1 MRIQSGGPLPVY
13 VSFIVSGRRY
23 FSSMEREYEK
33 RLGTALVA
41 IGLALLLFGFFQAYT
56 FIQHPPSGTYD
67 IFNLGGGGPSG
78 SGTNVSGTFNG
89 IFLVTFMFL
98 TIEYLVGA
106 SILKAGWNL
115 ITPKAETIQVR
126 VKPRSLQVEPVSPE
140 APTSAAAPAAPS
152 LSAPGASSGPVLPV
166 PPRVVVNASAWAE
179 DSHPP
184 AT

>member
-1 MRIQSGGPLPVY
+1 MDRA
-13 VSFIVSGRRY
+13 
-23 FSSMEREYEK
+23 YEK

-41 IGLALLLFGFFQAYT
+41 IGLALLLFGFYQAYSYT
-56 FIQHPPSGTYD
+56 QHPPSGNYD

-78 SGTNVSGTFNG
+78 SGANISGAFNG

-126 VKPRSLQVEPVSPE
+126 VKPRSLQVEPASSEVPATPAV
-140 APTSAAAPAAPS
+140 APAPAASSPSGGGSGLVFPDPTRAALNASS
-152 LSAPGASSGPVLPV
+152 LSEDAR
-166 PPRVVVNASAWAE
+166 PPSA
-179 DSHPP
+179 
-184 AT
+184 